1 MEPPLFRRKW
11 ACRRMA
17 ANGLGIILFQYAEWL
32 LGQGYCRNTLHQYTQ
47 AVEHFGFWRAKRH
60 PFSRGVTPSE
70 VEEFLT
76 SHVSRCHCPQ
86 PAVTTPQTCRAALN
100 RLMTMLGCR
109 KPLARSDE
117 ETGAV
122 GTLIRDF
129 DQHLAKVCGL
139 SAATR
144 IYRRRYAREF
154 LAWRFKGKGP
164 DLALC
169 FADFLNY
176 VKVKAPTLKPASV
189 GVMITALRSLI
200 RFWEFKGYC
209 RQGLSRAWPKM
220 PNWKRSPA
228 LDVLTGQECRDL
240 LRVVDRNEPAGRRDL
255 AILRLIVDLGLRCT
269 EVAELHLEDIDWHS
283 GTLAIRK
290 SKHRRERLLPLPPL
304 VGKAISN
311 YLRDGRPRSSS
322 RRLFLCHRLPVGQPI
337 TPERVRGAVRRAMQR
352 SGINRGGTHRLR
364 HAFATRL
371 HARGASLKEVA
382 DVLGHQHFDTTAIYA
397 RVNLSHLAKVALPWP
412 RVLP

>member
-1 MEPPLFRRKW
+1 MGLSPDGGQRSWHNSLSV
-11 ACRRMA
+11 CRVVARA
-17 ANGLGIILFQYAEWL
+17 GVLPEYDSPG
-32 LGQGYCRNTLHQYTQ
+32 TTQ

-60 PFSRGVTPSE
+60 PFSQGVTPSE

-76 SHVSRCHCPQ
+76 SHLSRCHCPQ
-86 PAVTTPQTCRAALN
+86 PAVTTLEACRPALN

-109 KPLARSDE
+109 KPSARSDE

-164 DLALC
+164 DLAELC
-169 FADFLNY
+169 FADFLSY

-189 GVMITALRSLI
+189 GVMITALRSLV
-200 RFWEFKGYC
+200 RFWEFRGYC
-209 RQGLSRAWPKM
+209 RSGLSRAWPKM
-220 PNWKRSPA
+220 PNWKRSPP
-228 LDVLTGQECRDL
+228 LDILTPQECRDL
-240 LRVVDRNEPAGRRDL
+240 LRVVNRNDPSGRRDL

-269 EVAELHLEDIDWHS
+269 EVAELLLEDIDWRS

-290 SKHRRERLLPLPPL
+290 NKQRRERLLPLLPL
-304 VGKAISN
+304 VGKTILN
-311 YLRDGRPRSSS
+311 YLRNGRPKSSS
-322 RRLFLCHRLPVGQPI
+322 RQLFLCHRLPVGQPI
-337 TPERVRGAVRRAMQR
+337 TPGGFVVRFAGRCSVLVSAVAERIDCATPLPRDCTRGEPLSKRSRTS
-352 SGINRGGTHRLR
+352 SGINISIQRR
-364 HAFATRL
+364 
-371 HARGASLKEVA
+371 SMPE
-382 DVLGHQHFDTTAIYA
+382 
-397 RVNLSHLAKVALPWP
+397 
-412 RVLP
+412 